1 MRERFWFRFTC
12 KPVYRVVR
20 LRMEVL
26 LTSIVVHCTSVRT
39 MRMQKCSS
47 ELHLRCVLSLRRSFW
62 KLPVETFARM
72 FTRSY
77 TKYARFRTPRL
88 AMISTWIVRHDFSLS
103 DLSKRYN
110 RSLDMFRSM
119 RLSMSL
125 SIMFSKIKEYIF
137 MLFRI
142 PAVRDVLKD
151 GQYLYLLFIIR
162 MKSSVEA
169 FIF

>member
-1 MRERFWFRFTC
+1 
-12 KPVYRVVR
+12 
-20 LRMEVL
+20 MEVL

-77 TKYARFRTPRL
+77 AKYATFLAWPWL
-88 AMISTWIVRHDFSLS
+88 AMIYTWIVRYVFSLS
-103 DLSKRYN
+103 DLSKRYD
-110 RSLDMFRSM
+110 RSLDIFRSM
-119 RLSMSL
+119 CLSISL
-125 SIMFSKIKEYIF
+125 SITFWKIKEYIF

-151 GQYLYLLFIIR
+151 SQYLYLLFIIR
-162 MKSSVEA
+162 MKSSIEA